1 MHELGHILMGILWK
15 WKIDQILILPFGA
28 LTIFNEDLNRPM
40 WEEFWIVIM
49 GPVFQIL
56 FTFFLCFVLKIKEAT
71 DYSLTILIFN
81 MLPIYPL
88 DGAKILNLALNKIL
102 SFKKSHLVII
112 IISLI
117 GTSLLIIKYHFN
129 LLWLLII
136 TFLLIK
142 IIKEILQHPSLFNR
156 FLLERYLNNYSF
168 HKINK
173 IKAVNVS
180 KMKRD
185 YKHFF
190 FNGKRYISER
200 EVLKKRFDRYIKL

>member
-1 MHELGHILMGILWK
+1 MGILWK
-15 WKIDQILILPFGA
+15 WKIDQVLILPFGA

-56 FTFFLCFVLKIKEAT
+56 FTFFLFFVLKIKEAT

-200 EVLKKRFDRYIKL
+200 EVLKKRFDRYIKLW